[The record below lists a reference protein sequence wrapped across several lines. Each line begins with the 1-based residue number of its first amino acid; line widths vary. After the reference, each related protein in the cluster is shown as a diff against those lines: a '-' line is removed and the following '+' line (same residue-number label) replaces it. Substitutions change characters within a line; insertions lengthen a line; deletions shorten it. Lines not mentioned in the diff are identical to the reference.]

1 MNTMF
6 YVVCIVAIVLAA
18 NTVQQYLKLRHRKE
32 EENVVAEETQAQL
45 DKLEERIQV
54 LERIVTENKFDLRQE
69 INKL

>member
-1 MNTMF
+1 MF

-32 EENVVAEETQAQL
+32 EKNVVAEETQAQL

>member
-1 MNTMF
+1 
-6 YVVCIVAIVLAA
+6 
-18 NTVQQYLKLRHRKE
+18 VQQYLKLRHRKE
-32 EENVVAEETQAQL
+32 EKNVVAEETQAQL